1 VNPRALVLRPRC
13 ALTGDKTS
21 DKWRRPVETPS
32 LNELM
37 QMLQSGDALAFEAL
51 YSELK
56 PSLQAFFSGRVNSS
70 EIEDL
75 VQETMFL
82 IWKGRQSFNPE
93 SGQLISWAKRI
104 ALNTVTDSF
113 RRNGRQRRGGEAKRL
128 HIPLDTL
135 ADDSGEYS
143 SFERI
148 HSEMEMQI
156 DQLPGDMRVA
166 CMGAIG
172 GDSLQTVA
180 TTLGCS
186 VTKTRLMLITAKSI
200 LSTSSELI
208 DAVEMGKA
216 V

>member
-1 VNPRALVLRPRC
+1 M
-13 ALTGDKTS
+13 
-21 DKWRRPVETPS
+21 ETPS

-56 PSLQAFFSGRVNSS
+56 PLLSAFLASRVKPS
-70 EIEDL
+70 EIEDF
-75 VQETMFL
+75 VQETIFR
-82 IWKGRQSFNPE
+82 IWKGRDSFNPE
-93 SGQLISWAKRI
+93 SGQVISWAKRI

-128 HIPLDTL
+128 HISLDTL

-186 VTKTRLMLITAKSI
+186 VTKTRRMLITARYI
-200 LSTSSELI
+200 LSTSSDLI
-208 DAVEMGKA
+208 DAVEIGKA
-216 V
+216 E